1 MCYVDDI
8 LCISHKM
15 EEMMKGIQDDFKMK
29 DDKVEEPKYYLGATV
44 SNIRNEDGVEC
55 WSMDSEKYCE
65 SAVKKSR
72 RC

>member
-8 LCISHKM
+8 LCISHKL

-44 SNIRNEDGVEC
+44 SNIRMRMVSNAGR
-55 WSMDSEKYCE
+55 WIQ
-65 SAVKKSR
+65 KSTVSQQ
-72 RC
+72 